1 MIVLGI
7 QINLG
12 KGYIEK
18 YLNKKADQGYRLI
31 SMTPFDLFVP
41 LRLIIYKFQKV
52 RDRHYIYKVTSL
64 KEVNDEWKSFQDNY
78 LENQDIHVYE
88 CCTED
93 KQVYQGQNDSHTLI
107 IRECWLLGIYIILT
121 SLIPMHYYGETI
133 LGFILHYSYIIIV
146 LTMII
151 YGIINNKRNF

>member
-31 SMTPFDLFVP
+31 SMTPFNLFVP

-64 KEVNDEWKSFQDNY
+64 KEINDEWKSFQDNY
-78 LENQDIHVYE
+78 LKNQDIHVYE

-93 KQVYQGQNDSHTLI
+93 KMIHI
-107 IRECWLLGIYIILT
+107 HLL
-121 SLIPMHYYGETI
+121 
-133 LGFILHYSYIIIV
+133 
-146 LTMII
+146 
-151 YGIINNKRNF
+151 